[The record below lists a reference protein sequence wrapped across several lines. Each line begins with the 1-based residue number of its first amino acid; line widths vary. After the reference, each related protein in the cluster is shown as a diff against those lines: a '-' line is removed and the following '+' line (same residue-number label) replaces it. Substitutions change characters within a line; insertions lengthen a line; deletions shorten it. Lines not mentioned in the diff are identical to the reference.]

1 MKKESEQSDFR
12 YSTAQV
18 EQEGFQYTFD
28 QAEQECE
35 VRETS
40 AYKAGEELKTIEDY
54 YALPDDERVEL
65 IDGRFYAMSA
75 PTVNHQAWLVELVLL
90 FRKYIDEKEGRCK
103 VYIAPCDVRLDKDDY
118 TMVQPDLMIC
128 CKRDQITEKR
138 IEGVPDFVLE
148 VTSPSSAYMD
158 RHKKRQKY
166 CDAGV
171 REYWIVDSQKE
182 TVTVYHFE
190 KSGEP
195 VYYTFAD
202 KVPVGIYGED
212 CKIDFAQIRR
222 RLSYFDE
229 KRR

>member
-1 MKKESEQSDFR
+1 MKKERKQRDFR
-12 YSTAQV
+12 YTPEQV
-18 EQEGFQYTFD
+18 EQDDFRYAFD
-28 QAEQECE
+28 QTEQECE

-40 AYKAGEELKTIEDY
+40 AYKEDEELKTIEDY

-75 PTVNHQAWLVELVLL
+75 PTVNHQAWVVELLLL
-90 FRKYIDEKEGRCK
+90 FRKYIDEKEGKCE

-128 CKRDQITEKR
+128 CSQDQVTFKR
-138 IEGVPDFVLE
+138 IEGAPDFVLE
-148 VTSPSSAYMD
+148 VTSQSSVYLD
-158 RHKKRQKY
+158 RHKKLQKY
-166 CDAGV
+166 RDADV
-171 REYWIVDSQKE
+171 REYWIVDPQKE

-195 VYYTFAD
+195 MCYTFAD
-202 KVPVGIYGED
+202 MVPVGIYSGD
-212 CKIDFAQIRR
+212 CKIDFAQIRK

>member
-1 MKKESEQSDFR
+1 MKKNEFKDELDNKEQTDFR
-12 YSTAQV
+12 YTP
-18 EQEGFQYTFD
+18 D
-28 QAEQECE
+28 QTEQECE

-40 AYKAGEELKTIEDY
+40 AYKVNEELKTIEDY

-75 PTVNHQAWLVELVLL
+75 PTVNHQDWIFELAKA
-90 FRKYIDEKEGRCK
+90 FDRYIEKNRGLCR
-103 VYIAPCDVRLDKDDY
+103 VYLAPCDVRMDKDDY

-128 CKRDQITEKR
+128 CSRDQVTFKR
-138 IEGVPDFVLE
+138 IEGAPDFVLE
-148 VTSPSSAYMD
+148 IVSPGSVYLD
-158 RHKKRQKY
+158 RHKKLQKY
-166 CDAGV
+166 RDAGV
-171 REYWIVDSQKE
+171 REYWIVDPQKE

-195 VYYTFAD
+195 VYYTFVD
-202 KVPVGIYGED
+202 MVPVGIYGGD
-212 CKIDFAQIRR
+212 CEIDFALIRK